1 MPHIDIKCFPRELDE
16 HWTNNKKQHL
26 LQILPTLLFA
36 I

>member
-16 HWTNNKKQHL
+16 QKQHL
-26 LQILPTLLFA
+26 LQILPTLLFV

>member
-1 MPHIDIKCFPRELDE
+1 MPHIDIKCFPRD
-16 HWTNNKKQHL
+16 WTNNKKQHL

>member
-1 MPHIDIKCFPRELDE
+1 MPHIDIKCFRVN
-16 HWTNNKKQHL
+16 WTNNKKQHL